1 MTPPTP
7 KDVIAWKVEQS
18 GDWTV
23 VFDADK
29 AAQYEVDST
38 VTPLSPAEMATVYNE
53 MARELTEHREKCA
66 AYYGDAV
73 GWELQASTLRA
84 ERDAAVQRL
93 AAVERVIA
101 IVREEAQTT
110 IDQYNTNGPEWTS
123 RTSGEEYYS
132 AGYVLGKAQAILD
145 AALTPTRQAAVTHN
159 CGAQGFDP
167 WKGDKC
173 LGCEAA
179 KSTTPTRGPQDA

>member
-84 ERDAAVQRL
+84 ERDAAVRERDALIVRGKAGDDYLAYTAAERNQLRTRL
-93 AAVERVIA
+93 AAVERDA
-101 IVREEAQTT
+101 KRYQWVREEQSAVAE
-110 IDQYNTNGPEWTS
+110 IMMRPKAGGF
-123 RTSGEEYYS
+123 RMLCGE
-132 AGYVLGKAQAILD
+132 ALDAAID
-145 AALTPTRQAAVTHN
+145 AALTPTRQTA
-159 CGAQGFDP
+159 GG
-167 WKGDKC
+167 
-173 LGCEAA
+173 E
-179 KSTTPTRGPQDA
+179 DA